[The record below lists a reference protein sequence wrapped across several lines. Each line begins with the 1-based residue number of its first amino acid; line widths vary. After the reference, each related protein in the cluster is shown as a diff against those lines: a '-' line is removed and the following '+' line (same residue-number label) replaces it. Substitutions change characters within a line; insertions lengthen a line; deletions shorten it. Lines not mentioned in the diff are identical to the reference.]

1 MALQL
6 SETMWEP
13 QGDDRGSAIPTQYSV
28 SGLPAG
34 HAATIE
40 RRESRWQVQHRHAG
54 SDSSAWTGDY
64 ETAGTALAALQT
76 KIFGSLG

>member
-1 MALQL
+1 
-6 SETMWEP
+6 MWEP